1 MIVHRAYRDIQRCK
15 VKYGE
20 SWTEYEKLVPYL
32 FIPVSPSLPSSKT
45 PLISPKVYLLRP
57 QKLLRF
63 LDIPQSSGSIKHS
76 GLLENRVEL
85 NSGIEL

>member
-32 FIPVSPSLPSSKT
+32 FIPVSLSLHFSKT
-45 PLISPKVYLLRP
+45 RLISPKVCLLRP
-57 QKLLRF
+57 QKLFRF
-63 LDIPQSSGSIKHS
+63 LDIPQSSGRIEHS
-76 GLLENRVEL
+76 GLLDNRVKL